1 MNAHRQ
7 HPEFQLDPRLDADTL
22 PLLELGLS
30 SLRLMND
37 ARYPWVILVPR
48 VAGVAE
54 ILDLPIP
61 DQLRLWDEIRLT
73 SHVLREETGCTKL
86 NIAVLGNQVP
96 QLHVHVI
103 ARFPSDEAWPKPVWG
118 VHPPLPYEPDAARER
133 IRRLATAIRG

>member
-1 MNAHRQ
+1 MKAHRIDSD
-7 HPEFQLDPRLDADTL
+7 FALDPRLAADTL

-37 ARYPWVILVPR
+37 ARYPWIVLVPR
-48 VAGVAE
+48 VDGVVE

-73 SHVLREETGCTKL
+73 SHVLREETGCEKL
-86 NIAVLGNQVP
+86 NIASLGNQVP

-103 ARFPSDEAWPKPVWG
+103 ARFASDEAWPAPVWG
-118 VHPPLPYEPDAARER
+118 VHPPRPYAPEQAQER
-133 IRRLATAIRG
+133 IHRLATAIRG

>member
-1 MNAHRQ
+1 MKAHRQ
-7 HPEFQLDPRLDADTL
+7 HPEFSLDPRLDADTL

-37 ARYPWVILVPR
+37 IRYPWIVLVPR
-48 VAGVAE
+48 VADVVE

-73 SHVLREETGCTKL
+73 SHVLREETGATKL
-86 NIAVLGNQVP
+86 NIAMLGNRVR

-103 ARFPSDEAWPKPVWG
+103 ARFPSDEAWPEPVWG
-118 VHPPLPYEPDAARER
+118 PKPPRPYAPDEARER
-133 IRRLATAIRG
+133 IRRLTTAIRG